1 MRSTRTVNAAAAEHS
16 VARPGSPTTVD
27 KRWNPLYALELGMWS
42 VGVLLTAVALTT
54 FLRSEVR
61 ASQAEEL
68 LPDMQLW
75 SESRKAAYLE
85 AIESEPAPLLGTL
98 HMPSLDITVP
108 VYDTASDLN
117 MDRGSGVIDGMS
129 YPHEPGHIGIAG
141 HRDGFFRALKD
152 AQVGEVLILQT
163 INGEKRFQIDELL
176 IVEPDDSHYLQD
188 TVEQRLTVV
197 TCYPFYFAGS
207 APQRFLVR
215 ASPVENSATITQ

>member
-1 MRSTRTVNAAAAEHS
+1 MRSTRAEAERSVTLPESPATANKNKNA
-16 VARPGSPTTVD
+16 
-27 KRWNPLYALELGMWS
+27 LYVLELGMWG
-42 VGVLLTAVALTT
+42 VGVLLTALALTT

-75 SESRKAAYLE
+75 SESRKAAYLD
-85 AIESEPAPLLGTL
+85 AIDAEPSPLLGTL
-98 HMPSLDITVP
+98 SMPSLDILVP
-108 VYDTASDLN
+108 VYDTATDLN
-117 MDRGSGVIDGMS
+117 MDRGAGVIDGMS

-152 AQVGEVLILQT
+152 AQVGEELILQT
-163 INGEKRFQIDELL
+163 INGEKRFRIDELL
-176 IVEPDDSHYLQD
+176 IVESDDSHYLQD

-215 ASPVENSATITQ
+215 ASPVDDSATLTQ